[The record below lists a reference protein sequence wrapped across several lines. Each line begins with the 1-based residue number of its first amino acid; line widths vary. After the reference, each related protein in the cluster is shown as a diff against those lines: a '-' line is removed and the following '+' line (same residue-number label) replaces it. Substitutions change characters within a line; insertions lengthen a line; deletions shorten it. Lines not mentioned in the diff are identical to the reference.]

1 MQSPKLS
8 EWLSILANVGVLI
21 GIFLLIAEVNH
32 ASRLSEAEGHQVR
45 TKDIQELNLQL
56 ALSESLADVFVNEKT
71 GGIESLTPSEFL
83 RAQAWYS
90 AVLRGMQGQ
99 YYQYQQGFLDRAS
112 IDHTLDDINEEFYQ
126 KWETYGLL
134 RLIESEEWLKEIEQR
149 LSKHSGVNSSNK

>member
-71 GGIESLTPSEFL
+71 GGIESLTPS
-83 RAQAWYS
+83 
-90 AVLRGMQGQ
+90 
-99 YYQYQQGFLDRAS
+99 
-112 IDHTLDDINEEFYQ
+112 
-126 KWETYGLL
+126 
-134 RLIESEEWLKEIEQR
+134 
-149 LSKHSGVNSSNK
+149 